1 LTHVKIKA
9 ILYKKDSRGGDSM
22 KVSEIVSLLEQEP
35 IVAAVKSFE
44 GLEKSLTCSS
54 LVVFVLFGDVLTI
67 SEIVARIKSAGKAA
81 FVHIDLID
89 GLSAREVAVDFIA
102 KNTQA
107 DGIISTKQSL
117 VRYAKEK
124 GLLTIQRF
132 FVLDS
137 IALFNIEKQMLTNA
151 TDLIEILP
159 GVMPKIIR
167 KIVNS
172 TGKPIIA
179 GGLIS
184 DKEDIVSALSAGA
197 TAISSTNTDVWFL

>member
-1 LTHVKIKA
+1 MRDLTKVGRTVGKI
-9 ILYKKDSRGGDSM
+9 
-22 KVSEIVSLLEQEP
+22 SEIVSSLEQTP
-35 IVAAVKSFE
+35 IVAAVKSYE
-44 GLEKSLTCSS
+44 GLEKCLTCDSQ
-54 LVVFVLFGDVLTI
+54 VVFILFGDVLTI
-67 SEIVARIKSAGKAA
+67 SDIVTRIKSVGKAA

-89 GLSAREVAVDFIA
+89 GLSAREIAVDFIA

-117 VRYAKEK
+117 VRYAKSK

-137 IALFNIEKQMLTNA
+137 IALFNIQKQMNTNT

-159 GVMPKIIR
+159 GVMPKVIR
-167 KIVNS
+167 KIVS
-172 TGKPIIA
+172 SAGKPIIA

-184 DKEDIVSALSAGA
+184 DKEDIMIALGAGA
-197 TAISSTNTDVWFL
+197 TAISSTNSDVWFL

>member
-1 LTHVKIKA
+1 MKI
-9 ILYKKDSRGGDSM
+9 
-22 KVSEIVSLLEQEP
+22 SEIVSLLEQSP
-35 IVAAVKSFE
+35 IVAAVKSLE
-44 GLEKSLTCSS
+44 GLEKCLTCDSQ
-54 LVVFVLFGDVLTI
+54 VVFVLFGDVLTI
-67 SEIVARIKSAGKAA
+67 SDIVAKIKGAGKAA

-117 VRYAKEK
+117 VRYAKTK

-137 IALFNIEKQMLTNA
+137 IAMLNIQKQMSTSY
-151 TDLIEILP
+151 TDMIEILP

-167 KIVNS
+167 KIVDS

-184 DKEDIVSALSAGA
+184 DKEDVVTALGAGA
-197 TAISSTNTDVWFL
+197 TAISSTNLDVWFL

>member
-1 LTHVKIKA
+1 
-9 ILYKKDSRGGDSM
+9 M
-22 KVSEIVSLLEQEP
+22 NVSEIVSLLEQTP
-35 IVAAVKSFE
+35 IVAAVKSYE
-44 GLEKSLTCSS
+44 GLEKCLTCESQ
-54 LVVFVLFGDVLTI
+54 VVFVLFGDVLTV
-67 SEIVARIKSAGKAA
+67 SDIVAKIKGAGKAA

-89 GLSAREVAVDFIA
+89 GLSAREVAVDFIV
-102 KNTQA
+102 KNTLS

-117 VRYAKEK
+117 VRYAKTK

-137 IALFNIEKQMLTNA
+137 IALFNIQKQMNTNT

-167 KIVNS
+167 KIVES
-172 TGKPIIA
+172 AGKPIIA

-184 DKEDIVSALSAGA
+184 DKEDIVTALRAGA

>member
-1 LTHVKIKA
+1 
-9 ILYKKDSRGGDSM
+9 M

-44 GLEKSLTCSS
+44 GLEKCLTCNS
-54 LVVFVLFGDVLTI
+54 LVVFVLFGDILTI
-67 SEIVARIKSAGKAA
+67 SDIVARIKCAGKAA

-102 KNTQA
+102 KNTKA

-137 IALFNIEKQMLTNA
+137 IALVNIEKQMLSNA

-167 KIVNS
+167 KIVS
-172 TGKPIIA
+172 TTGKPIIA